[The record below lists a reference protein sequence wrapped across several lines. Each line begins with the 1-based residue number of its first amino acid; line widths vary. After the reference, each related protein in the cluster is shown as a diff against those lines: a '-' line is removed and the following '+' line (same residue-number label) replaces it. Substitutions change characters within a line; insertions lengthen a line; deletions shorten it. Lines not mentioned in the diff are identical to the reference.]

1 MLLRIE
7 RLSLEEDAQ
16 AKRTLNPNVLPGQLR
31 CWERYSRQDSA
42 GVAFSPAVLAAA
54 GDAGIKSCPNTADAP
69 YMFDPL
75 DLNLSAAKSAE
86 AKSIRSEYVAST
98 KPNTAA
104 EEYLLFRKATKQLA
118 RC

>member
-1 MLLRIE
+1 
-7 RLSLEEDAQ
+7 
-16 AKRTLNPNVLPGQLR
+16 
-31 CWERYSRQDSA
+31 
-42 GVAFSPAVLAAA
+42 
-54 GDAGIKSCPNTADAP
+54 
-69 YMFDPL
+69 MFDPL

-104 EEYLLFRKATKQLA
+104 EEHLLFRKATKQLA